1 MKLKILR
8 FLDAAVEYSVYGIIF
23 FIPISIAMIGTFAGL
38 AITFF
43 LVKKILA
50 PDFSSIKSNKVLFL
64 FLLLFFVFMDLSLLN
79 SGPLIA
85 KSLKA
90 LFIKWGR
97 FPLLIWAIIDT
108 FQDTRRIVKA
118 VYVILFSAALVGFT
132 VFTQK
137 FLGFEFLRG
146 RILGSSSLPSIGP
159 FKSPNGLAAYLTC
172 VIPIVLSF
180 GFGFGYGKPNHGPL
194 ASGYGYRKP
203 NHGLLAFS
211 LWEWKRVAVKL
222 CLLLITP
229 MLIMSS
235 FWTFCRSGWL
245 GLISGLIFVT
255 LVTNYHR
262 IKKVF
267 WPLFLSSYLFFVP
280 LIGLALFFFR
290 KRQDSYRFT
299 LFHGAW
305 GMIKEHPL
313 FGKGLGTFMDYCA
326 LYTNNPGVLYAH
338 NCFLQIWAESG
349 VFSLLSFLL
358 FVGYVFYRSI
368 KVSLKMP
375 KSPNFLILIGL
386 TAGLLGFLV
395 HSFFEVHLYSF
406 QLSFL
411 FWVVL
416 GLTVALS
423 FKLDAGQIC

>member
-1 MKLKILR
+1 M
-8 FLDAAVEYSVYGIIF
+8 
-23 FIPISIAMIGTFAGL
+23 
-38 AITFF
+38 
-43 LVKKILA
+43 
-50 PDFSSIKSNKVLFL
+50 LFL

-79 SGPLIA
+79 SGPLVA

-97 FPLLIWAIIDT
+97 FPLLLWAIIDT

-146 RILGSSSLPSIGP
+146 RILESSSLPSIGP
-159 FKSPNGLAAYLTC
+159 FTNPNGLAAYLTC

-180 GFGFGYGKPNHGPL
+180 GFGYQKPNHGPL
-194 ASGYGYRKP
+194 ASGFGYGFGHRKP
-203 NHGLLAFS
+203 NHGLVANRKPNHGLVAFS
-211 LWEWKRVAVKL
+211 LWKWKIIAVKL
-222 CLLLITP
+222 CLFLITA

-235 FWTFCRSGWL
+235 FWTLCRGGWL

-255 LVTNYHR
+255 LVANFHR
-262 IKKVF
+262 IKKAFWVLFSFSYVF
-267 WPLFLSSYLFFVP
+267 CVP
-280 LIGLALFFFR
+280 LIGLVLFFYQNR
-290 KRQDSYRFT
+290 RDSYRFT

-313 FGKGLGTFMDYCA
+313 LGKGIGTFMDYCA
-326 LYTNNPGVLYAH
+326 LYTNNLGVYYMH

-349 VFSLLSFLL
+349 IFSLLSFLL
-358 FVGYVFYRSI
+358 FVGYVFYRSM
-368 KVSLKMP
+368 KVSLRIP
-375 KSPNFLILIGL
+375 RSLNYFILIGL
-386 TAGLLGFLV
+386 TAGLLGYLV

-416 GLTVALS
+416 GLTVAVMRLE
-423 FKLDAGQIC
+423 LDVSK